1 MILTVK
7 TEKVNKNIEIIVDN
21 LIIMEN
27 WFERFLIYKLLY
39 KMSRILIILYSG
51 CIVFLVFVLQSLIK
65 S

>member
-39 KMSRILIILYSG
+39 KMSRILIILYIG
-51 CIVFLVFVLQSLIK
+51 CIVFFVFVLQSLIK